1 MPRAAKKLALPLLL
15 LALAVVAVIGLAG
28 RRAEL
33 TDALRQLSWPAVA
46 LALLFGLVGVG
57 FMLLSWA
64 VAVKDAGADL
74 PLRDLA
80 RIYCVGQVGK
90 YLPGSV
96 WPVVTQ
102 ARLANRR
109 GASASRVAS
118 GSLLNLAI
126 TVAVVLAFGGALLPF
141 SGDQAAQQL
150 WWAPVLA
157 VPMVGVLHPAVL
169 NRLLALAGKV
179 LKRDQLEIA
188 FTTRGVL
195 LSAGWAL
202 LGSIAFGAHVFA
214 LAHALGVHGVRGFVL
229 STCAYALASGVGVLV
244 ILAPAGAGVR
254 EAVLTAVLAPVLSVE
269 AAVVIALASRA
280 LFIVIDLGLGASQVW
295 GLRHWKAAA

>member
-15 LALAVVAVIGLAG
+15 LALAVVAVVGLAG
-28 RRAEL
+28 RRDEL
-33 TDALRQLSWPAVA
+33 SDAVGQLSGPSVA
-46 LALLFGLVGVG
+46 LALLFGFIGVG
-57 FMLLSWA
+57 FMLMSWA
-64 VAVKDAGADL
+64 VAVKDAGAEL

-102 ARLANRR
+102 ARLASRR
-109 GASASRVAS
+109 GASPSRVAS

-141 SGDQAAQQL
+141 SGDQAARQL

-188 FTTRGVL
+188 FTTGGVL
-195 LSAGWAL
+195 RSAGWAL
-202 LGSIAFGAHVFA
+202 LGSIAFGAHIFA
-214 LAHALGVHGVRGFVL
+214 MAHALGASGVRGLVL
-229 STCAYALASGVGVLV
+229 ATCGYALASGVGVLV

-254 EAVLTAVLAPVLSVE
+254 EAVLTAVLAPVLSLE

-280 LFIVIDLGLGASQVW
+280 LFIGIDLGLGAAQVW
-295 GLRHWKAAA
+295 GLRHWKAAT